1 MKNLIAALLIIFSTY
16 TGYAQKQDTIVYPT
30 WDEYLEWHEQPQEWR
45 TNQEKIAMNLIG
57 DYAIEALIVK
67 DGKIDIDAGFLKSKK
82 VPQDIISGLVVFVNE
97 KWQKEWAPF
106 LQELGVT
113 AEEVIE
119 ATRSVNV
126 SE

>member
-1 MKNLIAALLIIFSTY
+1 MKTLISALFIIFFTY
-16 TGYAQKQDTIVYPT
+16 VCYAQKQDTIVYPT

-45 TNQEKIAMNLIG
+45 TSQEKIVMNLIG
-57 DYAIEALIVK
+57 DYAIEALIVN

-82 VPQDIISGLVVFVNE
+82 IPQDIISGLVVFVNE

-106 LQELGVT
+106 LQELGIT
-113 AEEVIE
+113 AEEVLE
-119 ATRSVNV
+119 TTRSVYT